1 MKIIISPAKKMKME
15 TDSFG
20 METSPVYLEETEK
33 ILKKMQSLSYEE
45 AKAVW
50 KCNDKLAELNY
61 ERIQNMN
68 LYEGLTPAIFSYEGL
83 QYQHMSPLVFSDE
96 AIDYIKE
103 NLKILSGF
111 YGVLSPFDGVTPYR
125 LEMQALLQVEGKKD
139 LYDFWQDRLYEKVV
153 DEDRVIINLASKEY
167 SKIIE
172 KYLKPEDRMITIVFG
187 ELVDGKVKQKGTFA
201 KMARGEMVRFM
212 AENHVQDPEKIKDFT
227 ESGYR
232 FSKEHSNEKIWV
244 FLM

>member
-20 METSPVYLEETEK
+20 METRPVYLEETEK

-232 FSKEHSNEKIWV
+232 FSKEHSNEKTWV

>member
-20 METSPVYLEETEK
+20 METRPVYLEETEK

-125 LEMQALLQVEGKKD
+125 LEMQALLQVEGTKD
-139 LYDFWQDRLYEKVV
+139 LYDFWQNRLYEKVV

-232 FSKEHSNEKIWV
+232 FSEEHSNAKTWV

>member
-20 METSPVYLEETEK
+20 METRPVYLEETKK

-139 LYDFWQDRLYEKVV
+139 LYDFWQDQLYEKVV

-172 KYLKPEDRMITIVFG
+172 KYLKPEDRMVTIVFG

-232 FSKEHSNEKIWV
+232 FSKEHSNEKTWV

>member
-1 MKIIISPAKKMKME
+1 MKIIISPAKKMKIE
-15 TDSFG
+15 TDSFQ
-20 METSPVYLEETEK
+20 METKPVYLKETEK

-50 KCNDKLAELNY
+50 KCNDKLAQLNY

-96 AIDYIKE
+96 AITYIKE

-125 LEMQALLQVEGKKD
+125 LEMQSLLEVEGKKD
-139 LYDFWQDRLYEKVV
+139 LYEFWQDKLYQKVV

-172 KYLKPEDRMITIVFG
+172 KYLKPEDRMITIIFG
-187 ELVDGKVKQKGTFA
+187 ELSDGKVKQKGTFA
-201 KMARGEMVRFM
+201 KMARGEMVRYL
-212 AENHVQDPEKIKDFT
+212 AERNIKDPEQIKGFT
-227 ESGYR
+227 QSGYR
-232 FSKEHSNEKIWV
+232 FSKEHSNEKNWV
-244 FLM
+244 FLL

>member
-20 METSPVYLEETEK
+20 METRPVYLEETKK

-232 FSKEHSNEKIWV
+232 FSKEHSNEKTWV

>member
-15 TDSFG
+15 TDSFQV
-20 METSPVYLEETEK
+20 ETSPVYLEETKK

-68 LYEGLTPAIFSYEGL
+68 LQERLTPAIFSYEGL

-125 LEMQALLQVEGKKD
+125 LEMQSLLEVEGKKD
-139 LYDFWQDRLYEKVV
+139 LYDFWQDKLYEKVV
-153 DEDRVIINLASKEY
+153 DEGRVIINLASKEY

-187 ELVDGKVKQKGTFA
+187 ELNDGKVKQKGTFA

-212 AENHVQDPEKIKDFT
+212 AEHNVQDPEKIKDFS

-232 FSKEHSNEKIWV
+232 FSAEHSDDKTWV

>member
-232 FSKEHSNEKIWV
+232 FSKEHSNEKTWV